1 MEGIDRIKAHI
12 VAEADQAVEALA
24 KESRA
29 FLAQEVDQAKE
40 EARALLADAALR
52 ADEEAK
58 LLLKRGESVAD
69 AERRKRDLE
78 QKQALADE
86 IIDQAL
92 ALLCQEE
99 AADRVKRYVAW
110 IQRLG
115 LTGGQISLSARDQAE
130 IGQALLQAL
139 PPDQFSIDE
148 EPGDFS
154 GGMVI
159 THDRIRDN
167 LTYDLAIRD
176 HRSELARLA
185 LEFIEDKG
193 SEETTGG

>member
-92 ALLCQEE
+92 AHLCQEV

-139 PPDQFSIDE
+139 PPDQFSLDE
-148 EPGDFS
+148 EPGDFA

-185 LEFIEDKG
+185 LEFTEDKG

>member
-1 MEGIDRIKAHI
+1 M
-12 VAEADQAVEALA
+12 
-24 KESRA
+24 
-29 FLAQEVDQAKE
+29 
-40 EARALLADAALR
+40 
-52 ADEEAK
+52 
-58 LLLKRGESVAD
+58 AD

-86 IIDQAL
+86 IIAQAL
-92 ALLCQEE
+92 ELFWQEE
-99 AADRVKRYVAW
+99 AADRVKRYVSW

-115 LTGGQISLSARDQAE
+115 LTGGQISLPARDKAQ

-139 PPDQFSIDE
+139 PPDQFSIEE
-148 EPGDFS
+148 EPGDFA

-167 LTYDLAIRD
+167 LTYDLAVRD

-193 SEETTGG
+193 AEETTGG

>member
-40 EARALLADAALR
+40 EARFLLAEAALR

-86 IIDQAL
+86 IIAQAL
-92 ALLCQEE
+92 TLLCQEE
-99 AADRVKRYVAW
+99 AADRVKRYVTW

-115 LTGGQISLSARDQAE
+115 LTGGQISLSAKDQAE

-139 PPDQFSIDE
+139 PSGQFSLDE
-148 EPGDFS
+148 LPGDFA

-185 LEFIEDKG
+185 LEFIEDKDT
-193 SEETTGG
+193 EETTGG

>member
-99 AADRVKRYVAW
+99 AADRVSDSGA
-110 IQRLG
+110 LA
-115 LTGGQISLSARDQAE
+115 TSCGGCGPSRSA
-130 IGQALLQAL
+130 
-139 PPDQFSIDE
+139 
-148 EPGDFS
+148 
-154 GGMVI
+154 
-159 THDRIRDN
+159 
-167 LTYDLAIRD
+167 
-176 HRSELARLA
+176 
-185 LEFIEDKG
+185 
-193 SEETTGG
+193 